1 MWTSCAT
8 FTYRGDAYHLPDYEI
23 HDVTMDVRR
32 AGRVLARAGAW
43 NVLLN
48 VNLSGRYFDVRR
60 LRLAVQCPLPPG
72 IEIESGIRR
81 NRAFPLDDARAYEY
95 ETPEDRV
102 RAANDAR
109 WFSTTPGEPWVTVRY
124 PDLERDDST
133 VTFPAYDMN
142 RVTGKVRRVSTQ
154 ATIAVTRNNTI
165 QLRFDGKPMMIS
177 WHVAYM
183 FTFRLECR
191 HADQTEVNR
200 IDGDATNNNVTNF
213 RWASS
218 SEGKLYQWRRK
229 EPRHARV
236 PFTGDPSTLRE
247 FKGWRFSR
255 DGIVVNPDGDVRTFK
270 VHRTAPYPVVLI
282 EGERYRVHRIVAHL
296 YLGLTLRELT
306 DPVMSDRVVMHTPQ
320 DDKTNFRVDNLR
332 VGTQQEN
339 MTGVKRT
346 HRALEN
352 DHTPSVDDHALVVA
366 RAWIAGGMTM
376 SVGEALI
383 ALPAAAASNMPIL
396 MSLIAMFRPHVDD
409 PATRVEFA
417 KGIVASSGLV
427 PPRLQEESAHFAS
440 PGLERSRRRQE
451 ERASTP
457 DPSGGEPAPFAIQL
471 P

>member
-1 MWTSCAT
+1 MWRSCAN
-8 FTYRGDAYHLPDYEI
+8 FTYRGDAYHLPDYDI

-43 NVLLN
+43 S
-48 VNLSGRYFDVRR
+48 VNLDGGRYFDVRR
-60 LRLAVQCPLPPG
+60 LRLAVQCPLPVH
-72 IEIESGIRR
+72 IEQESGLRR

-95 ETPEDRV
+95 DTPDDRA

-109 WFSTTPGEPWVTVRY
+109 WFITTPGEPWVTVRY

-133 VTFPAYDMN
+133 VTFPAYEMN
-142 RVTGKVRRVSTQ
+142 RCTGKVRRVSTQ
-154 ATIAVTRNNTI
+154 GTVAVTCNNTMN
-165 QLRFDGKPMMIS
+165 LAFDGKRVNVS

-183 FTFRLECR
+183 YTFRLECR
-191 HADQTEVNR
+191 HADQTEVSR
-200 IDGDATNNNVTNF
+200 IDGDATNNNVTNL
-213 RWASS
+213 RWASP

-332 VGTQQEN
+332 VGTQHEN
-339 MTGVKRT
+339 MTGVKRAR
-346 HRALEN
+346 RALHN
-352 DHTPSVDDHALVVA
+352 DHTPSPSIDDHALVVA

-396 MSLIAMFRPHVDD
+396 MALIAMFRPHVDD

-417 KGIVASSGLV
+417 KGVVASSGLV
-427 PPRLQEESAHFAS
+427 PPRLQEESAHIAS
-440 PGLERSRRRQE
+440 GLERSRRRQE
-451 ERASTP
+451 ERAPTP
-457 DPSGGEPAPFAIQL
+457 APSGGEPAPFAIQL

>member
-1 MWTSCAT
+1 MWRSCAD
-8 FTYRGDAYHLPDYEI
+8 FTYRGDAYHLPDYDI

-32 AGRVLARAGAW
+32 AGRIVARTGAW
-43 NVLLN
+43 KV
-48 VNLSGRYFDVRR
+48 SPTGRSFDVRR
-60 LRLAVQCPLPPG
+60 LRLAVQCPLPVH
-72 IEIESGIRR
+72 IEQESGIRR

-95 ETPEDRV
+95 ETPDDRA

-133 VTFPAYDMN
+133 VTFPTYEMN

-154 ATIAVTRNNTI
+154 ATISVTRNNTMN
-165 QLRFDGKPMMIS
+165 LAFDGKQKMLS
-177 WHVAYM
+177 WQVAYM
-183 FTFRLECR
+183 YTFRLECR

-200 IDGDATNNNVTNF
+200 IDGDATNNNATNF

-218 SEGKLYQWRRK
+218 SEAKLYQWRRK

-247 FKGWRFSR
+247 FKGWRFSH
-255 DGIVVNPDGDVRTFK
+255 DGIVVTPQGTVRTFK

-306 DPVMSDRVVMHTPQ
+306 DPVTSDRVVLHTPQ
-320 DDKTNFRVDNLR
+320 DDTTNFRVDNLR
-332 VGTQQEN
+332 VGTQHEN
-339 MTGVKRT
+339 MCGVKRARHT
-346 HRALEN
+346 LEESAN
-352 DHTPSVDDHALVVA
+352 TPSIGDHALVVA
-366 RAWIAGGMTM
+366 RAWISGGMTM

-383 ALPAAAASNMPIL
+383 ALPSAAASNMPIL
-396 MSLIAMFRPHVDD
+396 MALIAMFRPHVDD

-427 PPRLQEESAHFAS
+427 PPRCQEESA
-440 PGLERSRRRQE
+440 PMLV
-451 ERASTP
+451 
-457 DPSGGEPAPFAIQL
+457 PSCVEPAPFAIQL

>member
-1 MWTSCAT
+1 MWVSCAT

-32 AGRVLARAGAW
+32 AGRILARTGAW
-43 NVLLN
+43 RVDLK
-48 VNLSGRYFDVRR
+48 VAGRAFDVRR

-72 IEIESGIRR
+72 IEQESGIRR

-95 ETPEDRV
+95 DTSDDRA

-133 VTFPAYDMN
+133 VTFPEYEMH
-142 RVTGKVRRVSTQ
+142 RVTGQVRRVSTQ
-154 ATIAVTRNNTI
+154 ATISVTRNNTI
-165 QLRFDGKPMMIS
+165 QLGFDGKQRMLS

-183 FTFRLECR
+183 YTFRLECR

-213 RWASS
+213 RWASR
-218 SEGKLYQWRRK
+218 SENCLYQWKPK
-229 EPRHARV
+229 EPPRARV

-247 FKGWRFSR
+247 FNGWKFSP
-255 DGIVVNPDGDVRTFK
+255 DGIVVTPQGNVRTFK
-270 VHRTAPYPVVLI
+270 VHRTAPYPTVVI
-282 EGERYRVHRIVAHL
+282 QGEQYRVHRIVAHL
-296 YLGLTLRELT
+296 FLGLTLRELT
-306 DPVMSDRVVMHTPQ
+306 DPVTIDRVVLHTP
-320 DDKTNFRVDNLR
+320 DPDTTNFRVDNLR
-332 VGTQQEN
+332 VGTQREN
-339 MTGVKRT
+339 MTGVKRAR
-346 HRALEN
+346 RALEN
-352 DHTPSVDDHALVVA
+352 VNTPSVDDHALVVA
-366 RAWIAGGMTM
+366 RAWISGGMAM

-383 ALPAAAASNMPIL
+383 ALPAAAASNMAIL
-396 MSLIAMFRPHVDD
+396 HELVVMFRPHVDD

-427 PPRLQEESAHFAS
+427 PPRLQEESAHIAS
-440 PGLERSRRRQE
+440 GLERSRRRQE

-457 DPSGGEPAPFAIQL
+457 DPRGGEPAPFAIQL

>member
-1 MWTSCAT
+1 MWRSCAN
-8 FTYRGDAYHLPDYEI
+8 FTYRGDAYHLPDYDI

-43 NVLLN
+43 S
-48 VNLSGRYFDVRR
+48 VNLDGGRYFDVRR
-60 LRLAVQCPLPPG
+60 LRLAVQCPLPVH
-72 IEIESGIRR
+72 IEQESGLRR

-95 ETPEDRV
+95 DTPDDRA

-109 WFSTTPGEPWVTVRY
+109 WFITTPGEPWVTVRY

-133 VTFPAYDMN
+133 VTFPAYEMN
-142 RVTGKVRRVSTQ
+142 RCTGKVRRVSTQ
-154 ATIAVTRNNTI
+154 GTVAVTCNNTMN
-165 QLRFDGKPMMIS
+165 LAFDGKRVNVS

-183 FTFRLECR
+183 YTFRLECR
-191 HADQTEVNR
+191 HADQTEVSR
-200 IDGDATNNNVTNF
+200 IDGDATNNNVTNL
-213 RWASS
+213 RWASP

-306 DPVMSDRVVMHTPQ
+306 DPVISDRVVMHTPQ
-320 DDKTNFRVDNLR
+320 DDTTNFRVDNLCP
-332 VGTQQEN
+332 GTQSEN

-346 HRALEN
+346 HCALEN
-352 DHTPSVDDHALVVA
+352 DHMPSIDDHALVVA
-366 RAWIAGGMTM
+366 RAWISGGMTM

-396 MSLIAMFRPHVDD
+396 MALIAMFRPHVDD

-417 KGIVASSGLV
+417 KGVVASSGLV

>member
-1 MWTSCAT
+1 MWRSCAN
-8 FTYRGDAYHLPDYEI
+8 FTYRGDAYHLPDYDI

-32 AGRVLARAGAW
+32 AGRVLERAGAW
-43 NVLLN
+43 KEVS
-48 VNLSGRYFDVRR
+48 LSGRAFDVRR
-60 LRLAVQCPLPPG
+60 LRLAVQCPLPLG

-95 ETPEDRV
+95 ETPDDRA
-102 RAANDAR
+102 RAASDAR
-109 WFSTTPGEPWVTVRY
+109 LFSTTPGEPWVTVRY
-124 PDLERDDST
+124 PDLELDDST
-133 VTFPAYDMN
+133 VTFPAYEMN
-142 RVTGKVRRVSTQ
+142 RVTGKARCVSTQ
-154 ATIAVTRNNTI
+154 APVAVTRNNTMN
-165 QLRFDGKPMMIS
+165 LAFDGKRVNLS

-183 FTFRLECR
+183 YTFRLEYR

-200 IDGDATNNNVTNF
+200 IDGDATNNDVSNL
-213 RWASS
+213 RWASP

-247 FKGWRFSR
+247 FKGWRFSH
-255 DGIVVNPDGDVRTFK
+255 DGIVVTPQGTVRTFK
-270 VHRTAPYPVVLI
+270 VHRTAPYPTVVI

-306 DPVMSDRVVMHTPQ
+306 DPVTIDRVVMHTN
-320 DDKTNFRVDNLR
+320 DVKTDYRVSNLR
-332 VGTQQEN
+332 VGTQREN

-352 DHTPSVDDHALVVA
+352 VNTPSVDDHALVVA
-366 RAWIAGGMTM
+366 RAWISGGMTM

-396 MSLIAMFRPHVDD
+396 MALIAMFRPHVDD

-417 KGIVASSGLV
+417 KGIVASSGL
-427 PPRLQEESAHFAS
+427 
-440 PGLERSRRRQE
+440 ERSRRRRE

-457 DPSGGEPAPFAIQL
+457 DPSGGEPAPFAIQ
-471 P
+471 